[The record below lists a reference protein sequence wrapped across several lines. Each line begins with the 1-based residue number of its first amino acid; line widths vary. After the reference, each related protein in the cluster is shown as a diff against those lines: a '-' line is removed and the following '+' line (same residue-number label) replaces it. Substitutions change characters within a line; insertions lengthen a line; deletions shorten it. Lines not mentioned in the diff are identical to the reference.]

1 MKSANKVLVQR
12 RLKQAGMRWSV
23 EKSQN
28 VVSLRAKVESGKI
41 DIIKPMIEIKIEEDY
56 ENSKKAV
63 A

>member
-1 MKSANKVLVQR
+1 MESANKVLVQR

-28 VVSLRAKVESGKI
+28 VVSLRTKAESDKWKDVMNIIENKVEQ
-41 DIIKPMIEIKIEEDY
+41 DY
-56 ENSKKAV
+56 REKQQAI